1 MNTTRCLPALLVCAC
16 LLSLSP
22 PSAAQDAAPQPGG
35 DSAEQER
42 IFREYAKCYSFYS
55 IAHFLF
61 GSMNMR
67 DQVRFYLQRTELTY
81 LHATLSAEQYGLNI
95 NSFVNT
101 SLLHRN
107 MMMQELGDHDGNVQV
122 LLDNYQR
129 LCEEMTSRIPAATL
143 EHYERVKRDL
153 REPPV

>member
-1 MNTTRCLPALLVCAC
+1 MKTPVALVTLLALLPVA
-16 LLSLSP
+16 SWAADATG
-22 PSAAQDAAPQPGG
+22 SADG
-35 DSAEQER
+35 ER
-42 IFREYAKCYSFYS
+42 AFMEYAKCYSYYS

-81 LHATLSAEQYGLNI
+81 VHATQLAQQQGMNI

-107 MMMQELGDHDGNVQV
+107 MMMQELGEAEGNVQV

-129 LCEEMTSRIPAATL
+129 LGEEMTSRIPPETV
-143 EHYERVKRDL
+143 EHYESVKQNL